1 MNYKISVKI
10 TNYEYFPLS
19 CLIDSNFSWQRGEKG
34 VVKQGKVI
42 TYSEQKLI
50 HVMWLWLEKEETLKN
65 RVGNANGF
73 SYYWGHS

>member
-1 MNYKISVKI
+1 MNDWCDINHEISVKI

-34 VVKQGKVI
+34 VVKQGEVI

-50 HVMWLWLEKEETLKN
+50 HTCNVVVAREG
-65 RVGNANGF
+65 GNP
-73 SYYWGHS
+73 